1 LVYQDRLRANMGK
14 ALKEERCAF
23 SYRVHWTDHGP
34 KPNLDDSGG
43 VVIHNGTAFSL
54 SAGCDK

>member
-1 LVYQDRLRANMGK
+1 MGK
-14 ALKEERCAF
+14 AVKEERCAF